1 MIAALC
7 IGTGA
12 LQSQTIYK
20 YEQKDESGKPE
31 ATLAFFS
38 KSLSLYIPHIIRQ
51 YETGKALHQQ
61 IWNLEKGTLQPPT
74 ILLTDWEDDGNGGV
88 SPLPSNYIL
97 IGMAPSNMSYFISP
111 NTERY
116 AHLFRHE
123 YTHTV
128 MTDRP
133 SPIDQRWR
141 KFFGNKVVADPQYPL
156 SAVWSWR
163 TTPRWYAPRW
173 YQEGIACFMETW
185 LGGGVGRALGGYD
198 EMNFRAL
205 ANEAISRGDTTLKS
219 NPMSTVVGLESEG
232 TTKDFQ
238 LGSNSY
244 LYGTRFVNYLV
255 LKYGYDKLIAFYN
268 RTPESHAFFARQFHE
283 IYGRPLREVWDE
295 WRSYEMQHQQE
306 NLQAIEQYE
315 LTPLTPLT
323 ETAWGS
329 ASPMV
334 VDDSLG
340 VAYAAVNHT
349 GDFAHIEQINLV
361 TGQKKRLCNI
371 DGPMLYQTSYLT
383 LDKKRQRL
391 IYTDR
396 NSGMRGLRTLSLKD
410 GKTEQRK
417 LQRVSN
423 VVYDNANDCLYGLFS
438 HEGVTSIVRYDAS
451 LEKVDALYRFPF
463 GVSVSD
469 LDISHDG
476 TKLLMALTGLNGGQ
490 SLILFKTEDLNNATY
505 NYQTLYTL
513 KDGNL
518 TQFRFSQDD
527 SRIVGTSYYT
537 GVANLWEIGMDD
549 LAIKDLA
556 IKDSTMADSADAKV
570 EPVLLSNVKTGLFAP
585 YLMNDGTLYA
595 YEFTP
600 NGMLPVKLQHQPIE
614 DCNAIE
620 LLGQKA
626 YEQHPE
632 IAEIRKLKQELPK
645 IEFGEVYDSIKV
657 YRPLRELRFQG
668 SYVDLSGFT
677 DLKAGNKVTP
687 VLGYHIT
694 LSDPIGFNTLNVE
707 LGLSPWSNNAW
718 ENQVHAALEW
728 KSFFW
733 TVSAAWNKPNFYDLF
748 GPTRHSRKG
757 YQLGVS
763 YDRTNTLMA
772 PYLTSWGVSINAYG
786 GMDELP
792 MYQDVMVD
800 EEIHAFQTVS
810 AHYGASKTRTSLG
823 GIQPEQGYSWDVSG
837 YTYLAHGKLFPS
849 ITATLNEGVL
859 LPYLRNTS
867 AWLRMAV
874 GQNFGETGSA
884 LGNEY
889 FGGFQ
894 NNYVDKGAIYR
905 YRTVNAMPGTSI
917 NAIEAHSFAKATAEL
932 NLQPLRFKN
941 LGALCAYPTYAQL
954 SLFATDLAVNAWE
967 NKRFN
972 NYINVGAQ
980 ANFQLTLFNYLSTT
994 FSVGYAQLFSQQSSG
1009 LKRSSGEW
1017 MFSLKLL

>member
-1 MIAALC
+1 MKKWTVIAALC
-7 IGTGA
+7 FGMGA

-20 YEQKDESGKPE
+20 YEQKDDNGKPE
-31 ATLAFFS
+31 ATLTFFS

-61 IWNLEKGTLQPPT
+61 LWNLDKGDIQPPT

-97 IGMAPSNMSYFISP
+97 IGMAPPNMSYFVSP

-133 SPIDQRWR
+133 SPTDRRWR
-141 KFFGNKVVADPQYPL
+141 NLFGNKVMADPQYPL

-198 EMNFRAL
+198 EMNFRTLASEAL
-205 ANEAISRGDTTLKS
+205 SHGDTTLRS

-238 LGSNSY
+238 LGTNAY

-268 RTPESHAFFARQFHE
+268 RTPGSHAFFARQFHE
-283 IYGRPLREVWDE
+283 VYGRPLREVWDE
-295 WRSYEMQHQQE
+295 WRSYELQHQQE
-306 NLQAIEQYE
+306 NLKAIGQYE

-323 ETAWGS
+323 EKAWGS

-334 VDDSLG
+334 IDDSSG
-340 VAYAAVNHT
+340 RAYAAVNYT
-349 GDFAHIEQINLV
+349 GDFAHIEQINLA
-361 TGQKKRLCNI
+361 TGQRKRLCNV
-371 DGPMLYQTSYLT
+371 DGPMLYQTCYLT

-396 NSGMRGLRTLSLKD
+396 NGSMRGLRTLSLKD
-410 GKTEQRK
+410 GKSVHRK

-423 VVYDNANDCLYGLFS
+423 VVYDNVHDCLYGLLS
-438 HEGVTSIVRYDAS
+438 HEGVNSLVRYDAA
-451 LEKVDALYRFPF
+451 LEKVDMLYRFPF

-476 TKLLMALTGLNGGQ
+476 SRMVMALTGLDGGQ
-490 SLILFKTEDLNNATY
+490 SLILFNTEDLHNADY
-505 NYQTLYTL
+505 RYKTLYTL

-537 GVANLWEIGMDD
+537 GVANLWEIEI
-549 LAIKDLA
+549 A
-556 IKDSTMADSADAKV
+556 SALEKMTTDPQGAGV

-585 YLMNDGTLYA
+585 YLMTDGTLYA
-595 YEFTP
+595 YEFTS
-600 NGMLPVKLQHQPIE
+600 NGMLPVRLQLKPID

-632 IAEIRKLKQELPK
+632 IAEIRKLRHELPK

-657 YRPLRELRFQG
+657 YRPLKELRFQG
-668 SYVDLSGFT
+668 SFIDLSGFS
-677 DLKAGNKVTP
+677 DHESLNSVTP
-687 VLGYHIT
+687 VLGYHVAFA
-694 LSDPIGFNTLNVE
+694 DPIGFNSINVE
-707 LGLSPWSNNAW
+707 LGVSPWSHHAW
-718 ENQVHAALEW
+718 KNKLHAAVEW
-728 KSFFW
+728 KSLFW
-733 TVSAAWNKPNFYDLF
+733 TVNAAWNKPSFYDLF
-748 GPTRHSRKG
+748 GPTRQSRKG
-757 YQLGVS
+757 YQVGVS
-763 YDRTNTLMA
+763 YDRTNNLQA
-772 PYLTSWGVSINAYG
+772 PFVTNWGVSVNAYG
-786 GMDELP
+786 EMDELP
-792 MYQDVMVD
+792 MYQDVKVD
-800 EEIHAFQTVS
+800 AGIRSFQTLW

-823 GIQPEQGYSWDVSG
+823 GTQPEQGYSWDVAG

-849 ITATLNEGVL
+849 ITATLDEGVL
-859 LPYLRNTS
+859 LPCLRNTS

-874 GQNFGETGSA
+874 GQNFGGTGSA

-894 NNYVDKGAIYR
+894 NNYVDKGKVYR

-917 NAIEAHSFAKATAEL
+917 NAIEAHSFCKATAEL

-941 LGALCAYPTYAQL
+941 QGALCMYPTYAQL

-967 NKRFN
+967 NRKFN

-980 ANFQLTLFNYLSTT
+980 ANFQMTLFNYLNTT
-994 FSVGYAQLFSQQSSG
+994 WSVGYARLFSQESSG

-1017 MFSLKLL
+1017 MFSVKLL